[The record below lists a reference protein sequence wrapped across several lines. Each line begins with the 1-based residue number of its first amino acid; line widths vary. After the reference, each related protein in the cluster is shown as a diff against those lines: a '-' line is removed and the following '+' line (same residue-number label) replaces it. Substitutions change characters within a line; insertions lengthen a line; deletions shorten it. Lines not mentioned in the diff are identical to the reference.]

1 MSRSTEKAL
10 KAAMEYL
17 NEHATGD
24 ESEKEMND
32 LLMKFMNDYN
42 SKLHDDDEP
51 TVDDYLEMAD
61 LADSKEEEIGFL
73 NKALELEPDN
83 LDAQVKLL
91 EVSSST
97 YEEEIEKLN
106 KKIEEVKLRYKDEYE
121 NSVGEFYSIFHTRP
135 IIRLYYSLLADYIQ
149 CDMLKKAVATAE
161 EIIRLNEND
170 NMGARHHLIQ
180 LYAFFEEE
188 DKALELTEKY
198 RHDDFIESQFLLG
211 LAIIYYKKCDYVKAE
226 EYIKQL
232 NKTNKGFKKF
242 VKSINDFSIMEKVL
256 DFEGS
261 MYQPGT
267 IDELIV
273 EYLSNRYLYGTTGA
287 FFLFAEKCLKKKP
300 DTKKAKKKNS
310 KKLS

>member
-42 SKLHDDDEP
+42 SKLHDDDDEP
-51 TVDDYLEMAD
+51 TVDDYLEMAETT
-61 LADSKEEEIGFL
+61 DSRGEAIEFL

-83 LDAQVKLL
+83 LDVQVRLL
-91 EVSSST
+91 EASSNT
-97 YEEEIEKLN
+97 YEEEIKKLSQ
-106 KKIEEVKLRYKDEYE
+106 KIEEVKLRYKDDYK
-121 NSVGEFYSIFHTRP
+121 NSVGEFYMIFHTRP

-149 CDMLKKAVATAE
+149 CNMLRKAVSIAE

-180 LYAFFEEE
+180 LYAYFEEE
-188 DKALELTEKY
+188 EKALELTEKY
-198 RHDDFIESQFLLG
+198 SHDGFTESQFLLS
-211 LAIIYYKKCDYVKAE
+211 LAIIYYKKCDFVKSE

-232 NKTNKGFKKF
+232 NKENKGFKKF
-242 VKSINDFSIMEKVL
+242 VKSINNLSIMDKII
-256 DFEGS
+256 DFDDS

-273 EYLSNRYLYGTTGA
+273 EFVSNRYLYSTTTG
-287 FFLFAEKCLKKKP
+287 FFMFAEECLKKKP
-300 DTKKAKKKNS
+300 TKKKTNK